1 MPHST
6 NSDVAGKEHSNLTE
20 KKFINKLNENKK
32 VKRQIYI
39 LFLLLSVQ
47 LYAQNH
53 TLMQDRADCT
63 QKYYDIA
70 LDEIVTM
77 LDEKQPLSIARAVFL
92 AEWAYLDGKLDYQAY
107 CDTINSAKN
116 FIQKF
121 IRANQS
127 EKYKTGK
134 NMALVEYF
142 FNPYSGNSYKPFI
155 YDFKD
160 DGGIEDF
167 TKQFVTKVMQTH
179 TGQCRSLPY
188 YYRVLAEA
196 IDAEAYIAYAPA
208 HVFIRYRNEDK
219 IYPED
224 WVNVELTTHQLTPEF
239 WIKENFEI
247 TDKTIE
253 NRVYLYP
260 LTAKETVA
268 AQLADLAFGYW
279 NKYKIYNNFTLNCAE
294 KSLEYY
300 PQNPKAL
307 LIKGK
312 SLEAAL
318 MNHLKFNGNLIDE
331 YTTYFDKQLS
341 EVSKRLENL
350 GWEPMRDELFN
361 KLENGIEEGKKTI
374 NKVQ

>member
-1 MPHST
+1 M
-6 NSDVAGKEHSNLTE
+6 KQL
-20 KKFINKLNENKK
+20 
-32 VKRQIYI
+32 IYM
-39 LFLLLSVQ
+39 LFLFLSIQ
-47 LYAQNH
+47 LHAQNN
-53 TLMQDRADCT
+53 TLLQTQVDST

-70 LDEIVTM
+70 LNEIAAM

-92 AEWAYLDGKLDYQAY
+92 AEWAYLAGKPDYQAY
-107 CDTINSAKN
+107 CNTIRKAAT

-121 IRANQS
+121 ISANQMG
-127 EKYKTGK
+127 KYKTGK

-142 FNPYSGNSYKPFI
+142 FNPYSGNDYKPFT

-160 DGGIEDF
+160 DGGTEDF

-188 YYRVLAEA
+188 YYRILAEA

-219 IYPED
+219 MYPED
-224 WVNVELTTHQLTPEF
+224 WVNVELTTHQIQPEF

-247 TDKTIE
+247 TDKSIE
-253 NRVYLYP
+253 NKVYLYP

-268 AQLADLAFGYW
+268 SQLADLALGYW
-279 NKYKIYNNFTLNCAE
+279 NKYKIYDDFTLHCAD

-318 MNHLKFNGNLIDE
+318 MKHLKFNGNLIDE
-331 YTTYFDKQLS
+331 YTTYFDKQLLD
-341 EVSKRLENL
+341 VSKQLEKL
-350 GWEPMRDELFN
+350 GWKPMSEELFN
-361 KLENGIEEGKKTI
+361 KLEEGIEQGKI
-374 NKVQ
+374 ENKQ

>member
-1 MPHST
+1 
-6 NSDVAGKEHSNLTE
+6 
-20 KKFINKLNENKK
+20 
-32 VKRQIYI
+32 
-39 LFLLLSVQ
+39 
-47 LYAQNH
+47 
-53 TLMQDRADCT
+53 
-63 QKYYDIA
+63 
-70 LDEIVTM
+70 
-77 LDEKQPLSIARAVFL
+77 LSIARTVFL

-107 CDTINSAKN
+107 CDTIKTATT

-121 IRANQS
+121 IIVNQLS
-127 EKYKTGK
+127 KYKTSK

-142 FNPYSGNSYKPFI
+142 FNPYSGNAYKPFT

-160 DGGIEDF
+160 DGGTEDF

-188 YYRVLAEA
+188 YYRILAEA

-219 IYPED
+219 MYPED
-224 WVNVELTTHQLTPEF
+224 WVNVELTTHQITPEF

-253 NRVYLYP
+253 NKVYLYP

-268 AQLADLAFGYW
+268 SQLADLALGYVS
-279 NKYKIYNNFTLNCAE
+279 KYKVYDDFTLVCAN

-318 MNHLKFNGNLIDE
+318 MKHLQFNGAMVDG
-331 YTTYFDKQLS
+331 YTEYFDNQLA
-341 EVSKRLENL
+341 EVSKQLEKL
-350 GWEPMRDELFN
+350 GWEPMRNELFN
-361 KLENGIEEGKKTI
+361 KLENGIEEGKRI
-374 NKVQ
+374 ENNK